1 MDTHLIPAILISLV
15 FSFFFSG
22 IEIAFLSANRLQIEL
37 KAKKGVTWAT
47 IMSRFIK
54 KPSGFIGTTLIGNT
68 LALVLFGI
76 YTTEMFEPMLKET
89 LPASLNNELSVLL
102 IQTFGSTMV
111 ILFTAEFLPKSLF
124 LINPNLMLAALAV
137 PFQLLYFP
145 IWVIMFP
152 IVSLS
157 KFVIIYVLR
166 LEYSEE
172 RPVFGLTDLN
182 NYLKN
187 SLNVK
192 HDDEEIKLDRKIF
205 HNALEFKTVRIRDCM
220 IPRTEIAAIDIQDG
234 IEKLKEAFL
243 ESGHSK
249 ILIYKEK
256 IDDIIGYRHS
266 AALFGKPQT
275 IEEILTPIRIVPET
289 MLANALMVQL
299 IKERK
304 SLAAVVDEFG
314 GVSGLVSMEDVI
326 EEIFGDI
333 EDEHDEDTLVEQKLD
348 DKTYQLSA
356 RHEIDYLNET
366 YGWSLPEGDYETLG
380 GLILSFTEDFPDQGE
395 EIKIPGYTFS
405 ILTTLDNRI
414 QTVTLTVED
423 GKKGNSATESVNFH
437 G

>member
-89 LPASLNNELSVLL
+89 LPPSLNNELSVLL

-124 LINPNLMLAALAV
+124 LINPNLMLSALAV

-172 RPVFGLTDLN
+172 KPVFGLTDLN

-256 IDDIIGYRHS
+256 IDDIIGYCHS

-423 GKKGNSATESVNFH
+423 GKKGNSATESANFH

>member
-89 LPASLNNELSVLL
+89 LPPSLNNELSVLL

-172 RPVFGLTDLN
+172 KPVFGLTDLN

-256 IDDIIGYRHS
+256 IDDIIGYCHS

-314 GVSGLVSMEDVI
+314 GISGLVSMEDVI